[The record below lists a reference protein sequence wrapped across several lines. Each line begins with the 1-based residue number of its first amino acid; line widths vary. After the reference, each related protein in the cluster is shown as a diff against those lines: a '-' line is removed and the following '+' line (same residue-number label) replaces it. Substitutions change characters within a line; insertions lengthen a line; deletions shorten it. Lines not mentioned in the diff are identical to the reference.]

1 MKNAAKNGKVMKS
14 ELQKIIATD
23 QAPAAVGP
31 YSQAV
36 QIDRFVFT
44 SGQLPLD
51 PAAGKLSPGA

>member
-1 MKNAAKNGKVMKS
+1 MKS

-36 QIDRFVFT
+36 QIGRFVFT

-51 PAAGKLSPGA
+51 PASGKIVAGA